1 MSGPGELND
10 DCTTEATAIARLAQ
24 SRGVTI
30 ACAESLTSGAI
41 ASHLGAAE
49 GASQWFRG
57 GVVAY
62 STQVK
67 FDVLGVDRGPVV
79 TARCAEQMAAGV
91 AELTSADI
99 ALAVTGEGGP
109 EPSEDA
115 TVGTVFIAVHHH
127 DRHDVRRF
135 QFGGDPSAIVHQTTL
150 QGLRMLRSAVEE

>member
-62 STQVK
+62 SSQVK

-115 TVGTVFIAVHHH
+115 AVGTVFIAVRHH
-127 DRHDVRRF
+127 DGHDVRRF
-135 QFGGDPSAIVHQTTL
+135 QFDDDPSDIVHHTTL